1 MKTNCCDLLSHC
13 WCIFNKS
20 SALFSLLPPHILQQ
34 MQTGTKLIIIH
45 MHDIFRK
52 RLHYGINFYATVAP
66 QPFKTSCVASQMKK
80 KKNMLAWSQHSHYK
94 DIKGNDLSTAFIWS
108 GGPWLDCVSCTNKKN
123 KHFTRR
129 WSNGIR
135 GLSVG
140 TLQTNVSL
148 VSLCVVESLYR
159 RVSDLLLVF
168 RRWWAFCGTHFAS
181 QTLASDFFFPT
192 SPKASY

>member
-20 SALFSLLPPHILQQ
+20 SALFSFLPPHILQQ

-80 KKNMLAWSQHSHYK
+80 KKTCWLDRSTRI
-94 DIKGNDLSTAFIWS
+94 IKTSKGMTWAPLSSGPGVLDSTAS
-108 GGPWLDCVSCTNKKN
+108 HAP
-123 KHFTRR
+123 
-129 WSNGIR
+129 IR
-135 GLSVG
+135 KIS
-140 TLQTNVSL
+140 
-148 VSLCVVESLYR
+148 
-159 RVSDLLLVF
+159 
-168 RRWWAFCGTHFAS
+168 
-181 QTLASDFFFPT
+181 T
-192 SPKASY
+192 SPEDGQMEYAGWVLAHSKQMSV